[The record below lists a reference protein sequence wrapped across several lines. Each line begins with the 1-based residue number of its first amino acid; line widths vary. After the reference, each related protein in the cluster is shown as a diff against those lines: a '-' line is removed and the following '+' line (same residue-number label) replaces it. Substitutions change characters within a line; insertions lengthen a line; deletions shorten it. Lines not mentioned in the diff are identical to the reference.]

1 MFGCKSDWHISNDM
15 STKRQYLPQDFKIS
29 TWDALK
35 EYFEALVQRPVD
47 NATAYK
53 QLLKDIS
60 ELESMVS
67 EDMAWRYIKMT
78 CDTTNEALEAA
89 YIDFVTNI
97 QPNIAP
103 YEDLLNKKIN
113 DSAFKAELESDRAF
127 MIYFRAIKNAIELF
141 REDNIALLSELST
154 LAQKYGSISGAM
166 SVVIEG
172 ETLTLQQAA
181 NRLKLTDR
189 AKRQEAYEIINQ
201 RRLQSKDE
209 LDELFN
215 QLIKLR
221 HQVATNCGFDN
232 FRDYMHQAM
241 GRFDYS
247 VEDCFKFHEAIETVV
262 VPLCRK
268 IEEERKANLGYESL
282 RPFDL
287 AVDPLNRQ
295 PLKPFDGG
303 KELLEKSIACFEVV
317 EPAFADNLRIM
328 SDKGFLDLES
338 RLGKAPGGYNYP
350 LAESGIPFIFMNAAG
365 SLRDV
370 ETMVHEGGHAMHS
383 FLSEHLELNA
393 FKNAPM
399 EVAEV
404 ASMAM
409 ELISMEGWNKFFS
422 DEKELN
428 RAMIEQLEGVIATL
442 PWIATID
449 AFQHWIY
456 THPEHSTEERKSAWL
471 TIAKRFDTGVTDMS
485 GYEHFMAYSWQ
496 KQLHLYEVPFYYFE
510 YGFAQL
516 GAIAIWRNV
525 LKDKKEGLDA
535 YKHMLSLGYTRTIP
549 ELYEAGKVK
558 FDFSTNYVGELFGF
572 VWDQLQ
578 ILKSK

>member
-1 MFGCKSDWHISNDM
+1 M
-15 STKRQYLPQDFKIS
+15 SAKRQYLPQDFTIS
-29 TWDALK
+29 TWDQLK
-35 EYFEALVQRPVD
+35 GYFEELSQRPID
-47 NATAYK
+47 SAAAYR
-53 QLLKDIS
+53 QLLRDIS

-103 YEDLLNKKIN
+103 FEDLLNKKIN
-113 DSAFKAELESDRAF
+113 ESPFKSELESDKAF

-141 REDNIALLSELST
+141 REDNIALLSELQT

-166 SVVIEG
+166 SVEIEG

-189 AKRQEAYEIINQ
+189 AKRKDAYEIINQ

-221 HQVATNCGFDN
+221 HQVALNCGFSN

-247 VEDCFKFHEAIETVV
+247 VEDCFSFHEAIETVV

-282 RPFDL
+282 RPYDL
-287 AVDPLNRQ
+287 AVDSLNRQ
-295 PLKPFDGG
+295 PLKPFEGG

-317 EPAFADNLRIM
+317 EPAFADNLRVM
-328 SDKGFLDLES
+328 ADKGFLDLES

-404 ASMAM
+404 ASMSM

-428 RAMIEQLEGVIATL
+428 RAMVEQLEGVIATL

-456 THPEHSTEERKSAWL
+456 THPEHSNEERKSAWL

-485 GYEHFMAYSWQ
+485 GYEHFMEYSWQ
-496 KQLHLYEVPFYYFE
+496 KQLHLYEVPFYYIE

-525 LKDKKEGLDA
+525 LNNKKDGLDG
-535 YKHMLSLGYTRTIP
+535 YKHMLELGYTRTIP

-558 FDFSTNYVGELFGF
+558 FDFSKSYVGELFGF

-578 ILKSK
+578 ELKSK